1 MPKSAESCMVLVNPF
16 KTRVCLT
23 CWFLNVVSPMPNGF
37 CKKKTFLA
45 ENAWNLTRCLMGVC
59 IDWGEAAL
67 RETANVGEC
76 SMFFLTLSQF
86 IHL

>member
-1 MPKSAESCMVLVNPF
+1 VLVLKRGKPNAQWFF
-16 KTRVCLT
+16 KH
-23 CWFLNVVSPMPNGF
+23 P
-37 CKKKTFLA
+37 FLA
-45 ENAWNLTRCLMGVC
+45 ENTWNLTRCLMGVC

-67 RETANVGEC
+67 RETANVGEF